1 MPGQMGN
8 KQVTAQNLEVV
19 MIDEPRNLVMVKGSV
34 PGFDSAFVTI
44 KDSVKISKQPT
55 LPMPAGLKAKA
66 ETVVETSAE
75 TEVKE

>member
-1 MPGQMGN
+1 MGN

-19 MIDEPRNLVMVKGSV
+19 SVDEARNLIMVKGSV
-34 PGFDSAFVTI
+34 PGFDSSIVTI

-55 LPMPAGLKAKA
+55 LPLPAGLKAQA
-66 ETVVETSAE
+66 AVETSAE